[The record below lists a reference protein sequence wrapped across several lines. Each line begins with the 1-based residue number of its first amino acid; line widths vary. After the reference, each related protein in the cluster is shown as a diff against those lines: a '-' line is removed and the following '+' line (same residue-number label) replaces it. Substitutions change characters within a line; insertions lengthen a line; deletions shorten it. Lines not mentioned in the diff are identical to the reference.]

1 MSEQFIAPTFT
12 DEFSDFQPVNQNSGI
27 ADATLQSTGQT
38 VTLIQPVKHNQ
49 PSSAIQNAIP
59 QQLHQAAF
67 PTQMVLGANQPTQ
80 YLVQTPVSF
89 VQS

>member
-1 MSEQFIAPTFT
+1 MSEQFIAPAFT
-12 DEFSDFQPVNQNSGI
+12 DEFSDFQPVNQNSGV

-38 VTLIQPVKHNQ
+38 VTLIQPVHTTQ
-49 PSSAIQNAIP
+49 PSSAIQNTVP

-67 PTQMVLGANQPTQ
+67 PTQMVFGGNQPTQ

>member
-1 MSEQFIAPTFT
+1 M
-12 DEFSDFQPVNQNSGI
+12 QPVNQNSGV

-38 VTLIQPVKHNQ
+38 VTLIQPVHTTQ
-49 PSSAIQNAIP
+49 PSSAIQNAVP

-67 PTQMVLGANQPTQ
+67 PTQMVLGGNQPTQ

-89 VQS
+89 VQSKFGSFQVYI